1 MAEEDFSLDELV
13 ESHEE
18 QHLHRGRRRSKPRR
32 GGFFRSVLPV
42 LLVMVVVGVVLCTVV
57 DRSVIDECMARW
69 PVSEEEREGREGLE
83 LT

>member
-1 MAEEDFSLDELV
+1 MT
-13 ESHEE
+13 
-18 QHLHRGRRRSKPRR
+18 
-32 GGFFRSVLPV
+32 
-42 LLVMVVVGVVLCTVV
+42 VMVVVVVVLFTMV